1 MDKNAANEGVIS
13 AATSRV
19 AVRVSRTDEELMI
32 VRLVY
37 CALGIDIASEKKE
50 INHATKYGS
59 RLYPFSSGV
68 PP

>member
-13 AATSRV
+13 AAASRV
-19 AVRVSRTDEELMI
+19 ALRVIRTGEELMI

-37 CALGIDIASEKKE
+37 CALGIGIASEKKE

>member
-13 AATSRV
+13 AAASRV
-19 AVRVSRTDEELMI
+19 AVRVIRTGEELMI
-32 VRLVY
+32 VRLVC
-37 CALGIDIASEKKE
+37 CALGIGIAIVKKE

>member
-1 MDKNAANEGVIS
+1 MDKNAANEGVIF
-13 AATSRV
+13 AAASRV
-19 AVRVSRTDEELMI
+19 ALRVIRTGEELMI
-32 VRLVY
+32 VHLVY
-37 CALGIDIASEKKE
+37 CALGIGIASEKKE

>member
-1 MDKNAANEGVIS
+1 VDKHAANEGVIS
-13 AATSRV
+13 AAAGRV
-19 AVRVSRTDEELMI
+19 AVRVICTDEELMI
-32 VRLVY
+32 GRLVC
-37 CALGIDIASEKKE
+37 CALGIGIASEKKE